1 MELSHLLDMELSQ
14 VVMQA
19 LRQHAAGSDVPVTA
33 AALGTLTRVASAC
46 ARLHLRSEILTTP
59 DVVLSILLL
68 EDSLELQV
76 PIPSGLNI
84 IHRIG
89 HYAFVWADRSQTY
102 MPCSAC
108 AQTWHLPVR
117 ACTSGLKL

>member
-1 MELSHLLDMELSQ
+1 MI
-14 VVMQA
+14 MQA

-68 EDSLELQV
+68 EDNLELQV
-76 PIPSGLNI
+76 PIPSELNI
-84 IHRIG
+84 IHRKG
-89 HYAFVWADRSQTY
+89 DYAFVWADRSRTY
-102 MPCSAC
+102 MHVHMHGTCLC
-108 AQTWHLPVR
+108 APAPQD
-117 ACTSGLKL
+117 